1 MIVWSFL
8 IVRFFLTRHHQPISS
23 SKSYRMLLTFL
34 LCNVKDFK
42 VKLLQMLGKLYP
54 GHSIWSLINI
64 VWYLAIKIL
73 ADLVCCAEWTSSY
86 RIFTV
91 DMPEASKSSFPHCS
105 LTQCFIMLWLP
116 HAWFWNVIV
125 TLLSHFLFYSAFM
138 HKALPLNTISGSSLV
153 VPHIETKIRFK
164 NKNI

>member
-1 MIVWSFL
+1 MANSILVIPS
-8 IVRFFLTRHHQPISS
+8 
-23 SKSYRMLLTFL
+23 
-34 LCNVKDFK
+34 
-42 VKLLQMLGKLYP
+42 GK
-54 GHSIWSLINI
+54 LINI

-86 RIFTV
+86 RIFPV

-138 HKALPLNTISGSSLV
+138 HKALPLNTISGGSLV
-153 VPHIETKIRFK
+153 VPPTDMVNWTLDRRLSSSDCPVVYQ
-164 NKNI
+164 NLSTSSLSSRSMMTGSW